1 MTNSEVKKKMLT
13 KGRVDEICRAS
24 GASDEEVRSVLTSAL
39 PLLLGASGSSNN
51 ANSGLGMLTGLLG
64 SQPQQSTQ
72 QSGGLTLI
80 QDEPQNSSAAGLNLL
95 SGLLGG
101 GNQSQG
107 NVAGSLLT
115 GLLGASGTNQA
126 AAEEQVSQQT
136 GIGKNKVSLI
146 MLAAIP
152 LLLKMLKDDSSSS
165 SSTGTGKK
173 KKKKPASGTSSAQSS
188 GSISDLLLSLL
199 K

>member
-13 KGRVDEICRAS
+13 KGRVEEICRATGS
-24 GASDEEVRSVLTSAL
+24 SETEVKSVLTSAL

-51 ANSGLGMLTGLLG
+51 ANSGLGMLTGLLSAQN
-64 SQPQQSTQ
+64 SQPAQPQ
-72 QSGGLTLI
+72 GGLTLI
-80 QDEPQNSSAAGLNLL
+80 QDEPQNTAAPGLNLL

-101 GNQSQG
+101 GNQNQG
-107 NVAGSLLT
+107 NIAGSLLS

-126 AAEEQVSQQT
+126 AAEEQVAQQT
-136 GIGKNKVSLI
+136 GVGKNKVSLI

-173 KKKKPASGTSSAQSS
+173 KKKTASGSSSAQSS

>member
-1 MTNSEVKKKMLT
+1 MTNSEIKKKMLT

-39 PLLLGASGSSNN
+39 PLLLGTSGSSNN

-136 GIGKNKVSLI
+136 GVGKNKVSLI

-152 LLLKMLKDDSSSS
+152 LLLKMLKDDNSS
-165 SSTGTGKK
+165 SSTGNG
-173 KKKKPASGTSSAQSS
+173 KKKKPASGSSSAQANN
-188 GSISDLLLSLL
+188 GSISDLLMSLL

>member
-13 KGRVDEICRAS
+13 KGRVEEICRAS
-24 GASDEEVRSVLTSAL
+24 GASDTEVKSVLTSAL
-39 PLLLGASGSSNN
+39 PLLLGSSGSSNN
-51 ANSGLGMLTGLLG
+51 ANSGLGLLTGLL
-64 SQPQQSTQ
+64 STQAPQTQQ

-80 QDEPQNSSAAGLNLL
+80 QDEPQTNNAGLSLL

-107 NVAGSLLT
+107 NIAGSLLT

-136 GIGKNKVSLI
+136 GVNKNKVSLI

-152 LLLKMLKDDSSSS
+152 IILKMLKDDNTSG
-165 SSTGTGKK
+165 SSTGSGK
-173 KKKKPASGTSSAQSS
+173 KKKKPASGSASNQSS
-188 GSISDLLLSLL
+188 GSIADLLLSLL

>member
-13 KGRVDEICRAS
+13 KGRVEEICRAS
-24 GASDEEVRSVLTSAL
+24 GASDAEVKSVLTSAL

-51 ANSGLGMLTGLLG
+51 ANSGLGLLTGLL
-64 SQPQQSTQ
+64 STQAPQPQQ

-80 QDEPQNSSAAGLNLL
+80 QDEPQTGSAAGLNLL

-107 NVAGSLLT
+107 NIAGSLLS

-136 GIGKNKVSLI
+136 GVNKNKVSLI

-152 LLLKMLKDDSSSS
+152 LILKMLKDDNSSS
-165 SSTGTGKK
+165 SSTGSGK
-173 KKKKPASGTSSAQSS
+173 KKKKPASGSAQTQSS
-188 GSISDLLLSLL
+188 GSIADLLLSLL